1 MVLNDKEQLRDEK
14 VICILKVEPSLSQ
27 TPMEATASNGNAKA
41 LGIDSEGQISS
52 YQKGNG
58 TGIDE
63 LKGNTW
69 RSQTIIM

>member
-1 MVLNDKEQLRDEK
+1 MVLNDKEQLRDKK
-14 VICILKVEPSLSQ
+14 VICILKVDPSLSQ
-27 TPMEATASNGNAKA
+27 TPMEATASNGSAKA
-41 LGIDSEGQISS
+41 LGTDSEGQISS